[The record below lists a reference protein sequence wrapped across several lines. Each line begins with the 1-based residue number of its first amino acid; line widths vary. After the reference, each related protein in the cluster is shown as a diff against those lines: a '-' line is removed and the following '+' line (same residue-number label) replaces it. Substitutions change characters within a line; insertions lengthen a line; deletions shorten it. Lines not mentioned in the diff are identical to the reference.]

1 MKQNTVRLTEADLKN
16 VIAESVK
23 KVLKEIGDS
32 PRGQDALSALAGRAN
47 ARAKMARANGN
58 QTEYW
63 KQMDKFNDVDD
74 YRRDAEVNSIN
85 QGKMH
90 SWDSQPAV
98 SKGFTYGIKKG
109 MAESSKIQLKEDL
122 FPDGIDITPARTAWE
137 GISNALVNI
146 QQYMDLKKSEFNR
159 EHELEQ
165 GVLKDIG
172 NEDVEELVNYIH
184 LTLNNVLKSTLPD
197 LMK

>member
-1 MKQNTVRLTEADLKN
+1 MSKKNIIRLTESELKK
-16 VIAESVK
+16 VITESVK
-23 KVLKEIGDS
+23 NV
-32 PRGQDALSALAGRAN
+32 
-47 ARAKMARANGN
+47 
-58 QTEYW
+58 
-63 KQMDKFNDVDD
+63 
-74 YRRDAEVNSIN
+74 
-85 QGKMH
+85 
-90 SWDSQPAV
+90 
-98 SKGFTYGIKKG
+98 
-109 MAESSKIQLKEDL
+109 LKEDL
-122 FPDGIDITPARTAWE
+122 FPNGIDITPARTAWE

-184 LTLNNVLKSTLPD
+184 LTLNNVLKITLPE

>member
-1 MKQNTVRLTEADLKN
+1 MKVNIMKQNTVRLTEADLKN

-23 KVLKEIGDS
+23 KVLKEIGDT
-32 PRGQDALSALAGRAN
+32 PRG
-47 ARAKMARANGN
+47 
-58 QTEYW
+58 Y
-63 KQMDKFNDVDD
+63 
-74 YRRDAEVNSIN
+74 
-85 QGKMH
+85 
-90 SWDSQPAV
+90 
-98 SKGFTYGIKKG
+98 TYGSRKG